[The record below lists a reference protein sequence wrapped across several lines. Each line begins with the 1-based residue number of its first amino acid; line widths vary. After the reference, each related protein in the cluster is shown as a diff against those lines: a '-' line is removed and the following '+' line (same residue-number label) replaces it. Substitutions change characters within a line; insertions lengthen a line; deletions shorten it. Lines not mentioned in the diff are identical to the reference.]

1 MPSCHPP
8 TCRKQS
14 TPRVTTSLKLKRIGI
29 DRISSAKLLGA
40 GDATD
45 STLPYLAVAADQAR
59 LIQAIYP
66 PVLTPYPDDPE
77 RYLALTNT
85 ATLQWL
91 LNGMAVGNAVSTK
104 VLALI
109 VECPGWTIE
118 QLSSVADDLAPLVF
132 GRQSARD
139 RRASHRALKRHGI
152 TIPREPTLAELMRC
166 GGASPK
172 AKHGR

>member
-8 TCRKQS
+8 TRRKQS
-14 TPRVTTSLKLKRIGI
+14 TSRVTTGLRLKKVAIE
-29 DRISSAKLLGA
+29 RISSPKLLGA

-45 STLPYLAVAADQAR
+45 STSYLAVAADQAH
-59 LIQAIYP
+59 LIQALYP
-66 PVLTPYPDDPE
+66 PILTPYPDDPE

-91 LNGMAVGNAVSTK
+91 LDGMAVGNAVSTK
-104 VLALI
+104 VLALV

-118 QLSSVADDLAPLVF
+118 QILSVADNLAPLVL
-132 GRQSARD
+132 GKQSARD

-152 TIPREPTLAELMRC
+152 AIPREPGLAELMRR
-166 GGASPK
+166 GSASPK